1 MWDLGVLIKYTNTK
15 EDKVMN
21 KKTLLILAAFL
32 SLVIAMP
39 MHVPM
44 AQAQDDMSMGD
55 SGMRKKRYRYRKRT
69 HRVQVGV
76 DSMIPFKKTGD
87 NTIIALNLMYGYNA
101 GLFEVG
107 PNIAV
112 AGTLSKLALNGGL
125 WAEFNI
131 IKNTRKEKFVPAIG
145 VKANYMKL
153 DNQNNLLLAP
163 YLALK
168 YFPASRT
175 GLILN
180 INYNIVTPFDRIF
193 KFKDMNMAINLSLAY
208 AHYFHF

>member
-1 MWDLGVLIKYTNTK
+1 
-15 EDKVMN
+15 MN

-32 SLVIAMP
+32 SLVIALP
-39 MHVPM
+39 MHVPI
-44 AQAQDDMSMGD
+44 AQAQDDMSMSD
-55 SGMRKKRYRYRKRT
+55 TGMRKKRYRYRKRT
-69 HRVQVGV
+69 HRIQVGA
-76 DSMIPFKKTGD
+76 DSMIPFKKTSSD
-87 NTIIALNLMYGYNA
+87 TMIALHLMYGYNA

-112 AGTLSKLALNGGL
+112 AGTLKKLAFNGGL

-145 VKANYMKL
+145 LKANYMKL
-153 DNQNNLLLAP
+153 ESQNNLLLSP

-193 KFKDMNMAINLSLAY
+193 KEMDMAVNLSLAY

>member
-1 MWDLGVLIKYTNTK
+1 MSK
-15 EDKVMN
+15 KVSF
-21 KKTLLILAAFL
+21 ILAAFL
-32 SLVIAMP
+32 SLAIAMP
-39 MHVPM
+39 IYIPM

-55 SGMRKKRYRYRKRT
+55 TGMRKKRYRYRKRT

-76 DSMIPFKKTGD
+76 DSMIPFEKTSSD
-87 NTIIALNLMYGYNA
+87 TKLSLHLMYGYNA
-101 GLFEVG
+101 GMFEVG

-112 AGTLSKLALNGGL
+112 DGEINKLNFSGGL
-125 WAEFNI
+125 FAEFNI

-145 VKANYMKL
+145 LKANFKRL
-153 DNQNNLLLAP
+153 GKQNNLLLSP

-180 INYNIVTPFDRIF
+180 INYDIVTPFDRIF
-193 KFKDMNMAINLSLAY
+193 KDMDMSINLSLAY